1 MEPAGPLMIEHRL
14 IERMI
19 RLLKKEIELIE
30 SGKKPDPEFIYCAA
44 DFLHGYADRTHH
56 GKEEDILFREL
67 YKKALSDEHKKI
79 MQELLNEHASAR
91 SNVKGLL
98 DATDRYAT
106 GDEKASSEIREFLR
120 NIVLLYPAHIQKED
134 KHFFIPVMEYFNE
147 GERSAMLKEFYDFDR
162 IMIHERYRKVVE
174 SFE

>member
-44 DFLHGYADRTHH
+44 DFLHSYADRTHH

-67 YKKALSDEHKKI
+67 SKKALSE
-79 MQELLNEHASAR
+79 
-91 SNVKGLL
+91 
-98 DATDRYAT
+98 DR
-106 GDEKASSEIREFLR
+106 KS
-120 NIVLLYPAHIQKED
+120 
-134 KHFFIPVMEYFNE
+134 
-147 GERSAMLKEFYDFDR
+147 
-162 IMIHERYRKVVE
+162 VV
-174 SFE
+174 